1 MAMATARRFGTEY
14 RVNPALIYRTY
25 TDTTSKLRLDVI
37 VEPQFL
43 KLGRDRTNGQ
53 NERATG
59 GDMLY
64 LLPGLRGY
72 WRNVSVATGV
82 KFPIWKNLNEES
94 EQQGGEGTEDY
105 RFIFTFSVLFP

>member
-1 MAMATARRFGTEY
+1 M
-14 RVNPALIYRTY
+14 NPALIYRTY
-25 TDTTSKLRLDVI
+25 TNQAQKLRLDVSL
-37 VEPQFL
+37 EPQLL

-59 GDMLY
+59 GSMLY

-72 WRNVSVATGV
+72 WKNVSVAAGV
-82 KFPIWKNLNEES
+82 KLPVWTNLNEES